1 MVYNTSVNSS
11 SHRYTNS
18 TMMVASYKLSQDPR
32 VQHPASY
39 CLPSTPTT
47 DHQQHL
53 GYQHHHQRVYQNSRK
68 RKLSFSS
75 GCYVSRDNREL
86 AAINRSDFSSP
97 SSSPQSIR
105 RLSSSP
111 TSTISALEDSTSV
124 YPDSP
129 ESVALDS
136 TGDSEYSED
145 ESVCDDHDQERECS
159 AFPLICPPAAKVPK
173 YVGTIYE
180 ERLAPLSPV
189 ITLPVPSANNGSYTH
204 PLKQGSKTSGDNTFQ
219 IKLLDLIKE
228 GNADKL
234 DEFLEEN
241 GKLVDIN
248 YYSEEGVTPI
258 QQVCQDGGSLAV
270 AKVLVKYGADLRL
283 TSRDGWTALHM
294 ATFSASFSLMTFIRN
309 CPK

>member
-1 MVYNTSVNSS
+1 MVHNNSVNSG
-11 SHRYTNS
+11 HHYTNS
-18 TMMVASYKLSQDPR
+18 TMMIASYKLVQDPR
-32 VQHPASY
+32 VQHPALY
-39 CLPSTPTT
+39 CVPSTPTT
-47 DHQQHL
+47 DHQQQHI
-53 GYQHHHQRVYQNSRK
+53 GYHHHQRAYQNSRK

-75 GCYVSRDNREL
+75 GCHVSRDNREL
-86 AAINRSDFSSP
+86 TAINRGGFSSP

-129 ESVALDS
+129 ESVSLDS

-145 ESVCDDHDQERECS
+145 ESVYDDHDQEKECS
-159 AFPLICPPAAKVPK
+159 TYPLICPPAAKVPK

-189 ITLPVPSANNGSYTH
+189 ITLPVQSANNGSYAL
-204 PLKQGSKTSGDNTFQ
+204 PIKQGSKTSGDNSIQ
-219 IKLLDLIKE
+219 IKLLELIKE

-248 YYSEEGVTPI
+248 YYSEDGVTPI

-283 TSRDGWTALHM
+283 TSRDGWTPLHM
-294 ATFSASFSLMTFIRN
+294 ATFSASFALMTFIRN